1 MNMTFDPVSFMR
13 AEAANVAKIIQEAAI
28 RIE

>member
-1 MNMTFDPVSFMR
+1 MTFDPVSFTR